1 MIYIL
6 KEFLFNI
13 FTWFIIQKKKKI
25 RVYTPINLLL
35 IVKEASYL
43 IISLLIWKY
52 LSMRIIRNWNIKNN
66 FY

>member
-13 FTWFIIQKKKKI
+13 FTWFIIQKKKI